1 MNDHTEG
8 GKYRMLE
15 NAKGDVLQEGDE
27 MCYWGAWNAVHPSFV
42 GDKVYLTKAFRRP
55 VAQEPVTVSDDA
67 ASGGLVR
74 DTAPA
79 LLGITFASRNDAID
93 ALVRKVF
100 GAEPVY
106 LDECRSVASEP
117 DPVVEAMNADAR
129 RLEKQGQPIFTDL
142 LIESGLPPFPPVP
155 EGYDRWEYRGV
166 GWKSAEKTIY
176 AFKSGGYRGWIVL
189 EGSAEGHDRIHYI
202 EAVKDI
208 TPPPPTRE
216 PVEVVGVIDVHGRFN
231 QSSVLAAEWD
241 ESYPDDAPHRDAVLV
256 EKLP

>member
-15 NAKGDVLQEGDE
+15 NAKGDVLREGDE
-27 MCYWGAWNAVHPSFV
+27 MRCGGTWSAVHPSFV

-55 VAQEPVTVSDDA
+55 VAQEPAVTEPDGGFTHNIVQQITFPDRDA
-67 ASGGLVR
+67 AV
-74 DTAPA
+74 
-79 LLGITFASRNDAID
+79 D
-93 ALVRKVF
+93 ALVRRVF

-166 GWKSAEKTIY
+166 GWKSEETTY
-176 AFKSGGYRGWIVL
+176 AFKSVRWGCWCEL
-189 EGSAEGHDRIHYI
+189 KGSAEGHNDSHYI

-208 TPPPPTRE
+208 TPPPPTHK
-216 PVEVVGVIDVHGRFN
+216 PVEFVGVVDVHGRFN
-231 QSSVLAAEWD
+231 QSEMLAAEWD